1 MLEVNVALKVGSF
14 QLDVAFQNQKTFT
27 ALFGHSGSGKSLT
40 LNLISG
46 LLRPDEGFIRLD
58 GEPFVDTNER
68 VFEPM
73 HKRRIGVVFQDA
85 NLFPHMSVRQNLL
98 FGRWF
103 APRGERRIDFDHV
116 IDVLGIGKLLK
127 RPPSRL
133 SGGERQRVA
142 IGRALLSC
150 PKLLLFDEPM
160 AALDME
166 RKLEILPLIER
177 IRDEFRVPM
186 VYVSH
191 AIEEVVRLA
200 DLIVVIDAGK
210 VKATGGPGEVF
221 SAAAAQSEEARFDR
235 SSVLTVKVAGENAAY
250 GLTELKH
257 PSGVIWLGG
266 PAGPLGSEAR
276 IIVKATDVVLSNEP
290 AHRTSVRSM
299 LRGKV
304 ESVHDSGPFA
314 MVEVALAGDNRLFA
328 AATRKAVD
336 DLGLHPGAD
345 VYALIKTAA
354 LDEAKVAAAHMS

>member
-14 QLDVAFQNQKTFT
+14 QLEVAFQNQKTFT
-27 ALFGHSGSGKSLT
+27 ALFGQSGSGKSLT

-46 LLRPDEGFIRLD
+46 LIRPNEGFIRLD
-58 GEPFVDTNER
+58 GVTFVDINEGI
-68 VFEPM
+68 FEPM
-73 HKRRIGVVFQDA
+73 HRRRVGVVFQDS

-103 APRGERRIDFDHV
+103 APKGDRRIDFDQV
-116 IDVLGIGKLLK
+116 IEVLGIGKLLK

-150 PKLLLFDEPM
+150 PRLLLFDEPM

-210 VKATGGPGEVF
+210 VKAIGGPGEVF
-221 SAAAAQSEEARFDR
+221 SAASAQSEEARFDR
-235 SSVLTVKVAGENAAY
+235 SSVLTVRVAGENARY

-257 PSGVIWLGG
+257 SSGVIWLGG
-266 PAGPLGSEAR
+266 AAGPAGSEAR
-276 IIVKATDVVLSNEP
+276 VIIKATDVVLANEP
-290 AHRTSVRSM
+290 AHRTSVRSV
-299 LRGKV
+299 LQGKV
-304 ESVHDSGPFA
+304 LSIHDSGPFA
-314 MVEVALAGDNRLFA
+314 MVEIALAGDNHLFA
-328 AATRKAVD
+328 AATRQAVD
-336 DLGLHPGAD
+336 ELGLQKGCD
-345 VYALIKTAA
+345 VFALIKTAA
-354 LDEAKVAAAHMS
+354 LDEAKIAPAHVS